1 MSLTKE
7 EVKKLAQLAR
17 INLTDDEQARYAET
31 ISAVL
36 EYMKILNEVDTT
48 GIEPT
53 LQVTGLEGV
62 VRDDEVKNSSISKE
76 LVGQMPMRE
85 DDELVVPG
93 VFEN

>member
-1 MSLTKE
+1 MALTTE
-7 EVKKLAQLAR
+7 EVKKLAQLSR
-17 INLTDDEQARYAET
+17 INLTPDEEIRYAET

-36 EYMKILNEVDTT
+36 EYMKILNEVDTK

-53 LQVTGLEGV
+53 LQVTGLQGI
-62 VRDDEVKNSSISKE
+62 VREDEIKNSSISKE
-76 LVGQMPMRE
+76 LVEEMPRRE